1 MRCQRVFSGL
11 GVSDLGQRFR
21 GFRFGKGISY
31 FLRQEDR
38 LWFSVGVDGG
48 EYGGIQLVVDGRFIR
63 DLNVFSVGIV
73 GFFVKIE
80 EEGIERGVRRIL
92 VIVWEIFEG
101 DNFE

>member
-1 MRCQRVFSGL
+1 M
-11 GVSDLGQRFR
+11 
-21 GFRFGKGISY
+21 
-31 FLRQEDR
+31 
-38 LWFSVGVDGG
+38 
-48 EYGGIQLVVDGRFIR
+48 VDGRFIR